1 MGSKRS
7 RRRHRQAKR
16 RRDGVRVSSDGDSTA
31 RVSVADLNEREQLE
45 FLEMLVDEAAKT
57 GTKVIVG
64 GNEVT
69 PADVEAI
76 KADACQPAD
85 PPDASIGWPDNVACH
100 DQAAAALSEWLTNLD
115 GDYPVPEDDP
125 AWQTLT
131 TISPTMPE
139 HASVSVVVE
148 LSGGHIVATLL
159 NQNQAPVITV
169 LYYGDDDPQRWG
181 DAQNAQVIA
190 LTASED

>member
-16 RRDGVRVSSDGDSTA
+16 RHSGVRVSMDSDDTA

-45 FLEMLVDEAAKT
+45 FLEMLVNEAAKT

-64 GNEVT
+64 GEEVT
-69 PADVEAI
+69 PDDVEAL
-76 KADACQPAD
+76 KADDCRPAD
-85 PPDASIGWPDNVACH
+85 PPDASIGWPENVAGH
-100 DQAAAALSEWLTNLD
+100 DQAAAALLDWLTNMD
-115 GDYPVPEDDP
+115 GDYSAPEDDH

-131 TISPTMPE
+131 TISAAMPE

-148 LSGGHIVATLL
+148 LSEGHLIATLL
-159 NQNQAPVITV
+159 NKNHAPAITV
-169 LYYGDDDPQRWG
+169 LYYSADDPQRWG
-181 DAQNAQVIA
+181 DARDAQVVS
-190 LTASED
+190 LTADEG